1 MVTEH
6 TGGGESPP
14 VPSFTATA
22 TIDIL
27 DDALYEPDGD
37 EGFFLK
43 VTVLGTSDFAFDGTK
58 LDAAGSSVI
67 TRAIKIGEICAPGR
81 VSRPPS
87 ARSESIPRPSP
98 PHRAPR

>member
-27 DDALYEPDGD
+27 DDALYEPDED

-67 TRAIKIGEICAPGR
+67 TRAIKIGEPLRLAP
-81 VSRPPS
+81 
-87 ARSESIPRPSP
+87 RSGPRPSP
-98 PHRAPR
+98 GPGTRRQ